1 MAAVCRVPPG
11 LSLVGSAE
19 THTKHCNISTWE
31 NDVGS
36 SGCGKEHT
44 IFDVLSTDVL
54 LLLVVVIVLVIA
66 LCWLS
71 VRSLVLLELE

>member
-1 MAAVCRVPPG
+1 MPPG

-19 THTKHCNISTWE
+19 THTKLKYEHLE

-44 IFDVLSTDVL
+44 IFDVLSTAVL
-54 LLLVVVIVLVIA
+54 VLVVVIVLVIA